1 MTTGLDTFDK
11 TVQESNLW
19 LKDVM
24 ERLNT
29 HDRHHAYS
37 TLRAVLHA
45 LRNRIG
51 PENAA
56 HLGAQLPMLLRGLFY
71 EGWDPTGKPTKERH
85 EAAFLAH
92 IARELPR
99 AAEPGEVEEGACAVL
114 DVLSKHIDRGAAVK
128 LAGILPQDLRRFWPA
143 FIQTAARERQRRLKP
158 LAALAVEGVG
168 SRFSSLGAAARL
180 LQRGKGDLAVV
191 GSHLVE
197 RRLVRAGE
205 RILSLR

>member
-29 HDRHHAYS
+29 YDRHHAYS
-37 TLRAVLHA
+37 TLRAVIHA
-45 LRNRIG
+45 LRDRIG

-85 EAAFLAH
+85 ENAFLAH

-99 AAEPGEVEEGACAVL
+99 ATNREIEAGACAVL

-128 LAGILPQDLRRFWPA
+128 LAAILPLDLRRFWPA
-143 FIQTAARERQRRLKP
+143 FIQTAARERQQ
-158 LAALAVEGVG
+158 
-168 SRFSSLGAAARL
+168 GAA
-180 LQRGKGDLAVV
+180 
-191 GSHLVE
+191 
-197 RRLVRAGE
+197 
-205 RILSLR
+205 

>member
-29 HDRHHAYS
+29 YDRRHAYS
-37 TLRAVLHA
+37 TMRAVLHA
-45 LRNRIG
+45 LRDRVG

-85 EAAFLAH
+85 ESAFLAH

-99 AAEPGEVEEGACAVL
+99 ATGPGEIEQGALAVL
-114 DVLSKHIDRGAAVK
+114 DVLSKHVDRGAAVK
-128 LAGILPQDLRRFWPA
+128 LAAILPQDLRRFWPA
-143 FIQTAARERQRRLKP
+143 FIQRAARERQQ
-158 LAALAVEGVG
+158 
-168 SRFSSLGAAARL
+168 GAA
-180 LQRGKGDLAVV
+180 
-191 GSHLVE
+191 
-197 RRLVRAGE
+197 
-205 RILSLR
+205 

>member
-1 MTTGLDTFDK
+1 MATGLDTFDK

-19 LKDVM
+19 LKDLM

-29 HDRHHAYS
+29 DDRHRAYS
-37 TLRAVLHA
+37 ILRAVLHA
-45 LRNRIG
+45 LRDRIG

-71 EGWDPTGKPTKERH
+71 EGWDPAAQPTKERH

-99 AAEPGEVEEGACAVL
+99 AEADEVERGVYAVL

-128 LAGILPQDLRRFWPA
+128 LAGIFPQELRKFWPA
-143 FIQTAARERQRRLKP
+143 FIQEAARERQ
-158 LAALAVEGVG
+158 
-168 SRFSSLGAAARL
+168 
-180 LQRGKGDLAVV
+180 
-191 GSHLVE
+191 
-197 RRLVRAGE
+197 AGTA
-205 RILSLR
+205 

>member
-29 HDRHHAYS
+29 YDRHHAYS

-45 LRNRIG
+45 LRDRIG

-85 EAAFLAH
+85 ETAFLAH

-99 AAEPGEVEEGACAVL
+99 AAGPGEIEAGALAVL

-128 LAGILPQDLRRFWPA
+128 LAAILPQDLRRFWPA
-143 FIQTAARERQRRLKP
+143 FIQTAARERQQGP
-158 LAALAVEGVG
+158 A
-168 SRFSSLGAAARL
+168 
-180 LQRGKGDLAVV
+180 
-191 GSHLVE
+191 
-197 RRLVRAGE
+197 
-205 RILSLR
+205 

>member
-19 LKDVM
+19 LKDVR

-29 HDRHHAYS
+29 YDRHHAYS
-37 TLRAVLHA
+37 TMRALLHA
-45 LRNRIG
+45 LRDRIG
-51 PENAA
+51 PQNAA

-85 EAAFLAH
+85 ESAFLAH

-99 AAEPGEVEEGACAVL
+99 AAGPGEIEQGALAVL

-128 LAGILPQDLRRFWPA
+128 LAAILPQDLRRFWPA
-143 FIQTAARERQRRLKP
+143 FIQSAARERQQ
-158 LAALAVEGVG
+158 
-168 SRFSSLGAAARL
+168 GAA
-180 LQRGKGDLAVV
+180 
-191 GSHLVE
+191 
-197 RRLVRAGE
+197 
-205 RILSLR
+205 

>member
-29 HDRHHAYS
+29 YDRHHAYS

-45 LRNRIG
+45 LRDRIG

-56 HLGAQLPMLLRGLFY
+56 HLGAHLPMLLRGLFY

-85 EAAFLAH
+85 DSAFLAH

-99 AAEPGEVEEGACAVL
+99 AVELGEVEEGACAVL
-114 DVLSKHIDRGAAVK
+114 DVLSKHIDRGAAIK

-143 FIQTAARERQRRLKP
+143 FIQTAARERQP
-158 LAALAVEGVG
+158 
-168 SRFSSLGAAARL
+168 
-180 LQRGKGDLAVV
+180 
-191 GSHLVE
+191 
-197 RRLVRAGE
+197 
-205 RILSLR
+205 

>member
-19 LKDVM
+19 LKAVM

-29 HDRHHAYS
+29 YDRHHAYS
-37 TLRAVLHA
+37 TMRAVLHA
-45 LRNRIG
+45 LRDRVG

-85 EAAFLAH
+85 ENAFLAH

-99 AAEPGEVEEGACAVL
+99 AAGPGEIEQGAVAVL

-128 LAGILPQDLRRFWPA
+128 LAAILPQDLRRFWPA
-143 FIQTAARERQRRLKP
+143 FIQSAARERQQ
-158 LAALAVEGVG
+158 
-168 SRFSSLGAAARL
+168 GAA
-180 LQRGKGDLAVV
+180 
-191 GSHLVE
+191 
-197 RRLVRAGE
+197 
-205 RILSLR
+205 

>member
-1 MTTGLDTFDK
+1 MSTGFDTFDK

-29 HDRHHAYS
+29 NDRHHAYS

-45 LRNRIG
+45 LRDRIG

-85 EAAFLAH
+85 ETAFLAH

-99 AAEPGEVEEGACAVL
+99 ADEDEVEQGVYAAF

-128 LAGILPQDLRRFWPA
+128 LAGMFPQELRKFWPA
-143 FIQTAARERQRRLKP
+143 FIQEAARGRRQ
-158 LAALAVEGVG
+158 
-168 SRFSSLGAAARL
+168 GAA
-180 LQRGKGDLAVV
+180 
-191 GSHLVE
+191 
-197 RRLVRAGE
+197 
-205 RILSLR
+205 

>member
-29 HDRHHAYS
+29 YDRRHAYS
-37 TLRAVLHA
+37 TMRAVLHA
-45 LRNRIG
+45 LRDRIG

-85 EAAFLAH
+85 ESAFLAH
-92 IARELPR
+92 IARELPH
-99 AAEPGEVEEGACAVL
+99 AAGPGEIEQGALAVL

-128 LAGILPQDLRRFWPA
+128 LAAILPQDLRRFWPA
-143 FIQTAARERQRRLKP
+143 FIQRAARERQQ
-158 LAALAVEGVG
+158 
-168 SRFSSLGAAARL
+168 GAA
-180 LQRGKGDLAVV
+180 
-191 GSHLVE
+191 
-197 RRLVRAGE
+197 
-205 RILSLR
+205 

>member
-1 MTTGLDTFDK
+1 MSTGLDTFDK

-29 HDRHHAYS
+29 NDRHHAYS

-45 LRNRIG
+45 LRDRIG
-51 PENAA
+51 AENAA
-56 HLGAQLPMLLRGLFY
+56 HLAAQLPMLLRGLFY

-85 EAAFLAH
+85 EAEFLAH

-99 AAEPGEVEEGACAVL
+99 ATEHDVEQAARAAF

-128 LAGILPQDLRRFWPA
+128 LASIMPQELRKFWPA
-143 FIQTAARERQRRLKP
+143 FIQEAAKGRQQ
-158 LAALAVEGVG
+158 
-168 SRFSSLGAAARL
+168 GAA
-180 LQRGKGDLAVV
+180 
-191 GSHLVE
+191 
-197 RRLVRAGE
+197 
-205 RILSLR
+205 

>member
-1 MTTGLDTFDK
+1 MTTGLDTFDR

-29 HDRHHAYS
+29 NDRHHAYS

-45 LRNRIG
+45 LRDRIG

-85 EAAFLAH
+85 ENAFLAH
-92 IARELPR
+92 ISRELPR
-99 AAEPGEVEEGACAVL
+99 AAGPDEIEAGACAVL

-128 LAGILPQDLRRFWPA
+128 LAAILPQDLRKFWPA
-143 FIQTAARERQRRLKP
+143 FIQKAARERQQ
-158 LAALAVEGVG
+158 
-168 SRFSSLGAAARL
+168 GAA
-180 LQRGKGDLAVV
+180 
-191 GSHLVE
+191 
-197 RRLVRAGE
+197 
-205 RILSLR
+205 

>member
-29 HDRHHAYS
+29 YDRHHAYS
-37 TLRAVLHA
+37 TMRAVLHA
-45 LRNRIG
+45 LRDRIG
-51 PENAA
+51 PQNAA

-85 EAAFLAH
+85 ESAFLAH

-99 AAEPGEVEEGACAVL
+99 AAGPGEIEQGALAVL

-128 LAGILPQDLRRFWPA
+128 LAAILRQDLRRFWPA
-143 FIQTAARERQRRLKP
+143 FIQSAARERQQ
-158 LAALAVEGVG
+158 
-168 SRFSSLGAAARL
+168 GAA
-180 LQRGKGDLAVV
+180 
-191 GSHLVE
+191 
-197 RRLVRAGE
+197 
-205 RILSLR
+205 

>member
-29 HDRHHAYS
+29 YDRHHAYS
-37 TLRAVLHA
+37 TMRAVLHA
-45 LRNRIG
+45 LRDRIG
-51 PENAA
+51 PQNAA

-71 EGWDPTGKPTKERH
+71 EGWDPTGKLTKERH
-85 EAAFLAH
+85 ESAFLAH

-99 AAEPGEVEEGACAVL
+99 AAGPGEIEQGALAVL

-128 LAGILPQDLRRFWPA
+128 LAAILPQDLRRFWPA
-143 FIQTAARERQRRLKP
+143 FIQSAARERQQ
-158 LAALAVEGVG
+158 
-168 SRFSSLGAAARL
+168 GAA
-180 LQRGKGDLAVV
+180 
-191 GSHLVE
+191 
-197 RRLVRAGE
+197 
-205 RILSLR
+205 

>member
-29 HDRHHAYS
+29 YDRHHAYS
-37 TLRAVLHA
+37 TMRAVLHA
-45 LRNRIG
+45 LRDRIG

-85 EAAFLAH
+85 ESAFLAH

-99 AAEPGEVEEGACAVL
+99 AAGPGEIEQGTLAVL
-114 DVLSKHIDRGAAVK
+114 DVLSKHIDRGTAVK
-128 LAGILPQDLRRFWPA
+128 LVAILPLDLRRFWPA
-143 FIQTAARERQRRLKP
+143 FIQTAARERQI
-158 LAALAVEGVG
+158 G
-168 SRFSSLGAAARL
+168 
-180 LQRGKGDLAVV
+180 
-191 GSHLVE
+191 
-197 RRLVRAGE
+197 
-205 RILSLR
+205 

>member
-29 HDRHHAYS
+29 YDRRHAYS
-37 TLRAVLHA
+37 TMRAVLHA
-45 LRNRIG
+45 LRDRIG

-85 EAAFLAH
+85 GSAFLVH

-99 AAEPGEVEEGACAVL
+99 AAGPGEIEQGALAVL

-128 LAGILPQDLRRFWPA
+128 LAAILPQDLRRFWPA
-143 FIQTAARERQRRLKP
+143 FIQSAARERQQ
-158 LAALAVEGVG
+158 
-168 SRFSSLGAAARL
+168 GAA
-180 LQRGKGDLAVV
+180 
-191 GSHLVE
+191 
-197 RRLVRAGE
+197 
-205 RILSLR
+205 

>member
-29 HDRHHAYS
+29 YDRRHAYS
-37 TLRAVLHA
+37 TMRAVLHA
-45 LRNRIG
+45 LRDRIG

-85 EAAFLAH
+85 ENAFLAH

-99 AAEPGEVEEGACAVL
+99 AAGPGEIEQGAVAVL

-128 LAGILPQDLRRFWPA
+128 LAAILPQDLRRFWPA
-143 FIQTAARERQRRLKP
+143 FIQSAARERQQ
-158 LAALAVEGVG
+158 
-168 SRFSSLGAAARL
+168 GAA
-180 LQRGKGDLAVV
+180 
-191 GSHLVE
+191 
-197 RRLVRAGE
+197 
-205 RILSLR
+205 